1 MEALIVALVLLAV
14 VLGLVSRGVRVVPQA
29 TARVVER
36 FGRYQRVLEPG
47 LNLVLPFVDRLRPSI
62 DLREQVV
69 TFPPQQ
75 VITKDNLVVGIDIV
89 IYFQV
94 TDPKAA
100 TYEIANYLQGIE
112 QLAVTTLR
120 NAVGNLLLEESL
132 TGRDTV
138 NSQLGVVLDDATGK
152 WGIKVARVE
161 IKGIEP
167 PASIK
172 DSMEKSMRAD
182 REKRATILTAEG
194 EKAAQ
199 ILESEGRAQAAVT
212 RARGEAEAAKLRAQG
227 EAAAIT
233 TVYNALHD
241 ARLDDKLLAY
251 KYLDRLPDIASGAA
265 NKVWFVPTDLAAMA
279 TNLSNAMRSSASSGA
294 AEDPTPAPA
303 KAPRVA
309 KQSG

>member
-1 MEALIVALVLLAV
+1 MEPLIVALVLLAV
-14 VLGLVSRGVRVVPQA
+14 VLGVVSRGVRVVPQA

-36 FGRYQRVLEPG
+36 FGRYQRVLDPG
-47 LNLVLPFVDRLRPSI
+47 LNLVVPFVDRLRPSL

-94 TDPKAA
+94 TDPRSA

-120 NAVGNLLLEESL
+120 NAVGNLLLEEAL

-138 NSQLGVVLDDATGK
+138 NSALGIVLDEATGK

-212 RARGEAEAAKLRAQG
+212 RARGEAEAAKLRAAG

-233 TVYNALHD
+233 TVYTALHE

-251 KYLDRLPDIASGAA
+251 KYLDRLPDIASGDA
-265 NKVWFVPTDLAAMA
+265 NKVWFVPTDLSAMA
-279 TNLSNAMRSSASSGA
+279 TNLSAALRGA
-294 AEDPTPAPA
+294 RTPEEPPAPTRRPA
-303 KAPRVA
+303 KR
-309 KQSG
+309 QT

>member
-1 MEALIVALVLLAV
+1 MDPALVVALVLVVV
-14 VLGLVSRGVRVVPQA
+14 VLVVVSRGVRVVPQA

-47 LNLVLPFVDRLRPSI
+47 LNLVVPFVDTLRPSI

-75 VITKDNLVVGIDIV
+75 VITKDNLVVGIDTV

-94 TDPKAA
+94 TDPRAA
-100 TYEIANYLQGIE
+100 TYEIANYLQAIE

-120 NAVGNLLLEESL
+120 NAVGNLQLEESL
-132 TGRDTV
+132 TSRETV
-138 NSQLGVVLDDATGK
+138 NSQLGAVLDSTTGK

-182 REKRATILTAEG
+182 RDKRATILIAEG
-194 EKAAQ
+194 EKSAA
-199 ILESEGRAQAAVT
+199 ILQAEGLAQAAVT
-212 RARGEAEAAKLRAQG
+212 AARGDAEAAKLRAEG
-227 EAAAIT
+227 EAAAIQ
-233 TVYNALHD
+233 TVYDALH
-241 ARLDDKLLAY
+241 AANLDDRLLAF
-251 KYLDRLPDIASGAA
+251 KYLEKLPEIANGQAS
-265 NKVWFVPTDLAAMA
+265 KVWFVPSDLTAVA
-279 TNLSNAMRSSASSGA
+279 TSLAQQIKG
-294 AEDPTPAPA
+294 
-303 KAPRVA
+303 K
-309 KQSG
+309 

>member
-1 MEALIVALVLLAV
+1 MDALIVALVVLIV
-14 VLGLVSRGVRVVPQA
+14 VLGIVSRGVRVVPQA

-47 LNLVLPFVDRLRPSI
+47 LNLIVPFVDKLRSSM

-69 TFPPQQ
+69 SFPPQQ

-100 TYEIANYLQGIE
+100 TYEIANYLQAIE
-112 QLAVTTLR
+112 QLSVTTLR
-120 NAVGNLLLEESL
+120 NAVGNLALEESL
-132 TGRDTV
+132 TSRDTV
-138 NSQLGVVLDDATGK
+138 NSQLGAVLDEATGK

-172 DSMEKSMRAD
+172 DAMEKSMRAD

-194 EKAAQ
+194 EKAGQ
-199 ILESEGRAQAAVT
+199 ILEAEGRAQAAVT
-212 RARGEAEAAKLRAQG
+212 RARGDAEAAKLRAEG
-227 EAAAIT
+227 EASAIT
-233 TVYNALHD
+233 TVYNALHEVN
-241 ARLDDKLLAY
+241 LDDRLLAY
-251 KYLDRLPDIASGAA
+251 KYLDRLPDIANGTA
-265 NKVWFVPTDLAAMA
+265 NKVWFVPTDLTSVA
-279 TNLSNAMRSSASSGA
+279 TNLA
-294 AEDPTPAPA
+294 
-303 KAPRVA
+303 
-309 KQSG
+309 QSLQGKKS

>member
-1 MEALIVALVLLAV
+1 MDALIVAVVLLAV
-14 VLGLVSRGVRVVPQA
+14 VLGIVSRGVRVVPQA

-47 LNLVLPFVDRLRPSI
+47 LNLVVPFVDKLRPSI

-112 QLAVTTLR
+112 QLSVTTLR
-120 NAVGNLLLEESL
+120 NAVGNLQLEESL
-132 TGRDTV
+132 TSRDTV
-138 NSQLGVVLDDATGK
+138 NSQLGAVLDDATGK

-167 PASIK
+167 PVSIK
-172 DSMEKSMRAD
+172 DAMEKSMRAD

-194 EKAAQ
+194 EKAGA
-199 ILESEGRAQAAVT
+199 ILEAEGRAQAAVT
-212 RARGEAEAAKLRAQG
+212 RARGEAEAAKLRAEG

-233 TVYNALHD
+233 TVYGALHE

-251 KYLDRLPDIASGAA
+251 KYLERLPDIASGEA
-265 NKVWFVPTDLAAMA
+265 NKVWFVPTDLASLAN
-279 TNLSNAMRSSASSGA
+279 NLGQAVRGASTA
-294 AEDPTPAPA
+294 DEAAPA
-303 KAPRVA
+303 RARRTPQAPM
-309 KQSG
+309 

>member
-1 MEALIVALVLLAV
+1 MEALIVALVVLAV
-14 VLGLVSRGVRVVPQA
+14 VLGVVSRGVRVVPQA

-47 LNLVLPFVDRLRPSI
+47 LNLVVPFVDHLRAAL

-120 NAVGNLLLEESL
+120 NAVGNLLLEEAL

-138 NSQLGVVLDDATGK
+138 NSALGVVLDDATGK

-194 EKAAQ
+194 EKAAR

-212 RARGEAEAAKLRAQG
+212 AARGEAEAAKLRAEG

-233 TVYNALHD
+233 TVYNALHE

-251 KYLDRLPDIASGAA
+251 KYLDRLPDIASGDA
-265 NKVWFVPTDLAAMA
+265 NKVWFVPTDLGAMA
-279 TNLSNAMRSSASSGA
+279 TNLSAALRGA
-294 AEDPTPAPA
+294 PQQVDESTEPPARRA
-303 KAPRVA
+303 VKRQV
-309 KQSG
+309 

>member
-1 MEALIVALVLLAV
+1 MEGLIIALVLLVV
-14 VLGLVSRGVRVVPQA
+14 VLVVVSRGVRVVPQA

-47 LNLVLPFVDRLRPSI
+47 LNLIVPFVDRLRPSL

-75 VITKDNLVVGIDIV
+75 VITKDNLVVGIDTV

-94 TDPKAA
+94 TDPRAA

-132 TGRDTV
+132 TSRETV
-138 NSQLGVVLDDATGK
+138 NSQLGAVLDEATGK
-152 WGIKVARVE
+152 WGIKVGRVE
-161 IKGIEP
+161 IKAIEP
-167 PASIK
+167 PASIR
-172 DSMEKSMRAD
+172 DSMEKAMRAD

-194 EKAAQ
+194 EKSAA
-199 ILESEGRAQAAVT
+199 ILQAEGQAQAAVT
-212 RARGEAEAAKLRAQG
+212 AARGEAEAATLRAQG

-233 TVYNALHD
+233 QVYEALH
-241 ARLDDKLLAY
+241 AAKLDDKLLAF
-251 KYLDRLPDIASGAA
+251 KYLDRLPEIANGQA
-265 NKVWFVPTDLAAMA
+265 NKVWFVPTDLTSIA
-279 TNLSNAMRSSASSGA
+279 TNLAKAVSGSTGP
-294 AEDPTPAPA
+294 EQEAPA
-303 KAPRVA
+303 TTPRLRRAPRTPL
-309 KQSG
+309 

>member
-1 MEALIVALVLLAV
+1 MDALIVALVVLV
-14 VLGLVSRGVRVVPQA
+14 VVIGIVSRGVRVVPQA

-47 LNLVLPFVDRLRPSI
+47 LNLVVPFVDKLRSSI

-100 TYEIANYLQGIE
+100 TYEIANYLQAIE
-112 QLAVTTLR
+112 QLSVTTLR
-120 NAVGNLLLEESL
+120 NAVGNLQLEESL
-132 TGRDTV
+132 TSRDTV
-138 NSQLGVVLDDATGK
+138 NSQLGAVLDEATGK

-194 EKAAQ
+194 EKQAQ

-212 RARGEAEAAKLRAQG
+212 RARGEAEAAKLRAEG
-227 EAAAIT
+227 EASAIK
-233 TVYNALHD
+233 TVYNALHEVD
-241 ARLDDKLLAY
+241 LDDKLLAY
-251 KYLDRLPDIASGAA
+251 KYLDRLPDIASGDA
-265 NKVWFVPTDLAAMA
+265 NKVWFVPTDLTSLATGLAAA
-279 TNLSNAMRSSASSGA
+279 VRGSA
-294 AEDPTPAPA
+294 EAPA
-303 KAPRVA
+303 VPVKARRTPPTA
-309 KQSG
+309 

>member
-1 MEALIVALVLLAV
+1 MNALIVALVLLAV
-14 VLGLVSRGVRVVPQA
+14 VLGIVSRGVRVVPQA

-36 FGRYQRVLEPG
+36 FGRYQRVLQPG
-47 LNLVLPFVDRLRPSI
+47 LNLVVPFVDKLRGSI

-69 TFPPQQ
+69 SFPPQQ

-100 TYEIANYLQGIE
+100 TYEIANFLQAIE
-112 QLAVTTLR
+112 QLSVTTLR
-120 NAVGNLLLEESL
+120 NAVGNLQLEESL
-132 TGRDTV
+132 TSRDTV
-138 NSQLGVVLDDATGK
+138 NSQLGAVLDEATGK

-172 DSMEKSMRAD
+172 DAMEKSMRAD

-194 EKAAQ
+194 EKAGA
-199 ILESEGRAQAAVT
+199 ILEAEGRAQAAVT
-212 RARGEAEAAKLRAQG
+212 RARGEAEAAKLRAEG
-227 EAAAIT
+227 EASAIK
-233 TVYNALHD
+233 TVYGALHE

-251 KYLDRLPDIASGAA
+251 KYLDRLPDIASGDA
-265 NKVWFVPTDLAAMA
+265 NKVWFVPTDLAALA
-279 TNLSNAMRSSASSGA
+279 TGLAQAVRGSVPAEEPA
-294 AEDPTPAPA
+294 AAARVQRTPP
-303 KAPRVA
+303 KTP
-309 KQSG
+309 Q

>member
-1 MEALIVALVLLAV
+1 MDALIVALVLVAV
-14 VLGLVSRGVRVVPQA
+14 VLGIVSRGVRVVPQA

-47 LNLVLPFVDRLRPSI
+47 LNLVVPFVDKLRPSI

-69 TFPPQQ
+69 SFPPQQ

-112 QLAVTTLR
+112 QLSVTTLR
-120 NAVGNLLLEESL
+120 NAVGNLQLEESL
-132 TGRDTV
+132 TSRDTV
-138 NSQLGVVLDDATGK
+138 NSQLGAVLDEATGK

-172 DSMEKSMRAD
+172 DAMEKSMRAD

-194 EKAAQ
+194 EKAGA
-199 ILESEGRAQAAVT
+199 ILEAEGRAQAAVT
-212 RARGEAEAAKLRAQG
+212 RARGDAEAAKLRAEG
-227 EAAAIT
+227 EAAAIG
-233 TVYNALHD
+233 TVYGALHE

-251 KYLDRLPDIASGAA
+251 KYLERLPDIANGAA
-265 NKVWFVPTDLAAMA
+265 NKVWFVPTDLAALA
-279 TNLSNAMRSSASSGA
+279 NNLGQAIRGGGA
-294 AEDPTPAPA
+294 DEPTFAREAPTLDG
-303 KAPRVA
+303 PR
-309 KQSG
+309 